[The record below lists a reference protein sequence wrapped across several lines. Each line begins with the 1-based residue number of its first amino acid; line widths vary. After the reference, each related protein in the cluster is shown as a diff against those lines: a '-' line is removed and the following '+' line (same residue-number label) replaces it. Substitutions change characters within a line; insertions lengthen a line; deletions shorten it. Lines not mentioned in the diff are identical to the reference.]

1 MLQVNN
7 TTPFPADI
15 AIFPDENAIDTL
27 YVVVK
32 GGFRVGQQLQLVEE
46 QRGFQLEDEYWAD
59 PVSSSLKYPT
69 DGHIGKPA
77 TDIGVLG
84 EACAPEY
91 REVRQLD
98 VNVQV
103 GNVKKTVRVFGD
115 RQWRGG
121 RITSPVPFTSMSMV
135 YEKAF
140 GGEHLADDSQ
150 SATQRLSAD
159 ARNPVGCGWPGEG
172 SSRDM
177 ENVALPNLE
186 DPARLIQ
193 SPEDKPPPAGFGF
206 IAPYWLPRSAYA
218 GTYDA
223 AWQNNRAPFLPADF
237 DRRFLNASSPGM
249 LASGYLLGGEP
260 VSITNM
266 HPEGELRFVLP
277 RVNLAC
283 RVDMAKQV
291 HAPAFVLETVILE
304 PNNREC
310 WLTWRAGLP
319 CDKKTTAINKVSIS
333 MFR

>member
-15 AIFPDENAIDTL
+15 TVFPDENAVDTL

-32 GGFRVGQQLQLVEE
+32 GGFKVGRQLQLVED

-59 PVSSSLKYPT
+59 PVSSSLKYPS
-69 DGHIGKPA
+69 DGHIGRPA

-84 EACAPEY
+84 LACAPEN

-98 VNVQV
+98 VSVQV
-103 GNVKKTVRVFGD
+103 GDVKKTVRVFGD
-115 RQWRGG
+115 RQWQGG
-121 RITSPVPFTSMSMV
+121 LSTSPVPFATMPIV
-135 YEKAF
+135 YERAF
-140 GGEHLADDSQ
+140 GGEHVVDGE
-150 SATQRLSAD
+150 RLSAD
-159 ARNPVGCGWPGEG
+159 SRNPVGSGWRGDR

-193 SPEDKPPPAGFGF
+193 SQEDKPPPAGFGF

-223 AWQNNRAPFLPADF
+223 AWQETRAPYLPEDF
-237 DRRFLNASSPGM
+237 DRRFLSAASPG
-249 LASGYLLGGEP
+249 LVYNGYLSGGEP
-260 VSITNM
+260 VSVTNM
-266 HPEGELRFVLP
+266 HPEGEVRFVLP

-283 RVDMAKQV
+283 RIDMASQIY
-291 HAPAFVLETVILE
+291 APPFVMETVILE
-304 PNNREC
+304 PNNMEC
-310 WLTWRAGLP
+310 WLTWRARLP
-319 CDKKTTAINKVSIS
+319 CDKKTTAINTVAIS